1 MKLFPK
7 GTWTLDVFLASFGRN
22 AKVLSLLKY
31 CYHQV
36 SEYSALSWQEL
47 AGRRFSVVFAF
58 VHTLTCKKTLAV
70 KREMD

>member
-1 MKLFPK
+1 MKPFPK
-7 GTWTLDVFLASFGRN
+7 GTWTLDIFLASFGSETK
-22 AKVLSLLKY
+22 ALSFLKCFY
-31 CYHQV
+31 KV

-58 VHTLTCKKTLAV
+58 VHTLTCKTVAV